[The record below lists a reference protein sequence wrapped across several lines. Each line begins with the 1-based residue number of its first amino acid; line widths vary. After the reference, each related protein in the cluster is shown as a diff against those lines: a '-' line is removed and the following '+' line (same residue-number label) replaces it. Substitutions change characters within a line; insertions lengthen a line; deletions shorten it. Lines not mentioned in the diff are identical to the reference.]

1 MKTSMTLFG
10 CGPRLALL
18 CLPYVILSLIV
29 MYKYPEFF
37 NLRFLDFAFA
47 KVAGF
52 SWLGLGII
60 FWIYS
65 AIYFLKYFKPGKL
78 ITKGPFALCR
88 NPIYSSIIV
97 FIIPALAL
105 IFHSGLLFTI
115 SLVLYIGFKISI
127 HGEVNILRKIFGE
140 KYEEYEKSANE
151 IIPFPRYLLKS
162 KSLQG
167 H

>member
-162 KSLQG
+162 KSIQD